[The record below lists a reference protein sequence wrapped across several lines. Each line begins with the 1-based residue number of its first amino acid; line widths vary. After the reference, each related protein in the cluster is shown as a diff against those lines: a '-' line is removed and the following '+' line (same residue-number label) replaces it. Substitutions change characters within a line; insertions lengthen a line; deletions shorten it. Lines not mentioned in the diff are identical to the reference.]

1 MSAMSPVHSHVHYV
15 LLRGQSLTI
24 SLASHGR
31 TSRACKEGGGDWGER
46 SVGGVTTIQHL
57 KFKFQT

>member
-31 TSRACKEGGGDWGER
+31 TSRACKEGGGIGE
-46 SVGGVTTIQHL
+46 
-57 KFKFQT
+57 KEA